1 MNTRATHKT
10 EGFVLK
16 TLSYSDSDLIVTFYT
31 RNFGKLTAIA
41 RGARKSRK
49 RFVNVLEPFC
59 CSSLLFSRKQRDQ
72 LAWLESCQ
80 MINEFPEIRKSLDR
94 TLLAS
99 YLIDLVDHFS
109 IEEKPGRELFEL
121 LRSFLL
127 LIEEGDTSERLLRF
141 FEIRHLKLT
150 GYAPALDCCMICKAP
165 LNPQQR
171 YVFNIAQG
179 GLHCRSC
186 YTTPAAPDVLPISVG
201 TIKTL
206 LLGREIETEK
216 MKRILFS
223 GQTARESKSLLSL
236 FIGHILGKEL
246 KSLKVLD
253 EIQRMG
259 L

>member
-1 MNTRATHKT
+1 MNTRATFKT
-10 EGFVLK
+10 EGIVLK
-16 TLSYSDSDLIVTFYT
+16 ALNYGDSDLIVTFHT
-31 RNFGKLTAIA
+31 RHFGKLTAIA
-41 RGARKSRK
+41 KGARKSRK

-59 CSSLLFSRKQRDQ
+59 CSSLLFYRKQRDQ
-72 LAWLESCQ
+72 LAWLESCSR
-80 MINEFPEIRKSLDR
+80 IHEYPEIRKSLDR

-109 IEEKPGRELFEL
+109 AEEKADPDLFEL
-121 LRSFLL
+121 LQTFLS

-141 FEIRHLKLT
+141 FEIRHLKLS
-150 GYAPALDCCMICKAP
+150 GYAPALDRCILCNSP
-165 LNPQQR
+165 LDSRQR
-171 YVFNIAQG
+171 YVFSIAQG

-186 YTTPAAPDVLPISVG
+186 SSKSAASDALPISLG

-206 LLGREIETEK
+206 QLGREIETGK

-223 GQTARESKSLLSL
+223 GQTARESKALLSL

-253 EIQRMG
+253 EIQSMG
-259 L
+259 V

>member
-10 EGFVLK
+10 DGIVLK
-16 TLSYSDSDLIVTFYT
+16 TLNYSDSDLIVTFYT
-31 RNFGKLTAIA
+31 RDIGKLTAIA
-41 RGARKSRK
+41 KGARKSRK

-59 CSSLLFSRKQRDQ
+59 CSSLLFSRRQRDS

-80 MINEFPEIRKSLDR
+80 MINEYPEIRKSLDR

-109 IEEKPGRELFEL
+109 IEEKQGTELFEL
-121 LRSFLL
+121 LQKFLF

-150 GYAPALDCCMICKAP
+150 GYSPAFDRCLICKAP
-165 LNPQQR
+165 LSQQQR
-171 YVFNIAQG
+171 YVFSIAQG

-186 YTTPAAPDVLPISVG
+186 YPAPAASDVLPVSVG

-223 GQTARESKSLLSL
+223 GQTARESKSLLTL

>member
-10 EGFVLK
+10 DGIVLK
-16 TLSYSDSDLIVTFYT
+16 TVNYSDSDLIVTFYT
-31 RNFGKLTAIA
+31 RHFGKLTAIA
-41 RGARKSRK
+41 KGARKSRR

-59 CSSLLFSRKQRDQ
+59 CTSLLFSRRQRDS
-72 LAWLESCQ
+72 LAWLESCSLVHGYPQ
-80 MINEFPEIRKSLDR
+80 IRSSLDR

-109 IEEKPGRELFEL
+109 MEEKPGAELFEL
-121 LRSFLL
+121 LRTFLFQ
-127 LIEEGDTSERLLRF
+127 IEEGDTSERLLRF
-141 FEIRHLKLT
+141 FEIRHLQLS
-150 GYAPALDCCMICKAP
+150 GYAPALDRCLICKAP
-165 LNPQQR
+165 LDTQQR

-186 YTTPAAPDVLPISVG
+186 YPTPAAADVLAVSVG

-223 GQTARESKSLLSL
+223 GQTARESKSLLTL
-236 FIGHILGKEL
+236 FIGHILGREL
-246 KSLKVLD
+246 KSLKVLE
-253 EIQRMG
+253 EIRNLG
-259 L
+259 P

>member
-10 EGFVLK
+10 DGFVLK
-16 TLSYSDSDLIVTFYT
+16 TLNYSDSDLIVTFYT
-31 RNFGKLTAIA
+31 RDFGKLTAIA
-41 RGARKSRK
+41 KGARKSRK

-72 LAWLESCQ
+72 LAWLESCR
-80 MINEFPEIRKSLDR
+80 MISEYPEIRKSLDR

-109 IEEKPGRELFEL
+109 IEEKAGRELFDL
-121 LRSFLL
+121 LQTFLS

-141 FEIRHLKLT
+141 FEIRQLKLA
-150 GYAPALDCCMICKAP
+150 GYAPALDGCMICKAP
-165 LNPQQR
+165 LNTRQR
-171 YVFNIAQG
+171 YVFDIARG

-186 YTTPAAPDVLPISVG
+186 YTTPIASNVLPISVG

-206 LLGREIETEK
+206 LLGREIETGK

-223 GQTARESKSLLSL
+223 EQTSRESKTLLTL
-236 FIGHILGKEL
+236 FINHILGKEL
-246 KSLKVLD
+246 KSLKVLE
-253 EIQRMG
+253 EIQKIGR
-259 L
+259 

>member
-1 MNTRATHKT
+1 MNTRATQKT
-10 EGFVLK
+10 DGIVLK
-16 TLSYSDSDLIVTFYT
+16 TLNYSDSDLIVTFYT
-31 RNFGKLTAIA
+31 RDFGKLTAIA
-41 RGARKSRK
+41 KGARKSRK

-59 CSSLLFSRKQRDQ
+59 CSSLLFSRRHRDQ
-72 LAWLESCQ
+72 LAWLEGCQ
-80 MINEFPEIRKSLDR
+80 MINEYPEIRRSLER

-99 YLIDLVDHFS
+99 YPIDLVNHFS
-109 IEEKPGRELFEL
+109 MEEKPGEELFEL
-121 LRSFLL
+121 LQTFLF

-141 FEIRHLKLT
+141 FEIRHLKLA
-150 GYAPALDCCMICKAP
+150 GYAPALDCCLICKTP
-165 LNPQQR
+165 LNQQQR
-171 YVFNIAQG
+171 YVFSIAQG

-186 YTTPAAPDVLPISVG
+186 YSAPAPTDVLPISVG

-206 LLGREIETEK
+206 LLGREIEPEK
-216 MKRILFS
+216 IKRILFS
-223 GQTARESKSLLSL
+223 GQTARESRSLLTL